1 MKSFFHA
8 LEYAAF
14 LSIHWF
20 VGLVPLDRARKI
32 GGAVARFIGKR
43 LGFRWSIARENVRHA
58 FPDRPDSWHEEM
70 AAASFASVGI
80 TLFELLRFDRLTP
93 EDFSRLVTLE
103 DDDVLRAACASGK
116 GVILLT
122 AHYGSWE
129 IIPHAVTVLLG
140 VSTTVLVRGLANPHI
155 DRAVDRLR
163 RTFGAVTV
171 PSTVAV
177 RELYRTLQRGGM
189 VFMAADQSAAQ
200 ESTRVRFFGRMTPA
214 FEGPAVLALRT
225 GALIVFT
232 VARRLPD
239 GRYQMHF
246 DPIPVHDLDPDD
258 PAAAQRLTERYMV
271 TTERAIR
278 EEPSQWMWMHR
289 RWKHTVPTS

>member
-1 MKSFFHA
+1 MKSIQHA
-8 LEYAAF
+8 VEFAAF
-14 LSIHWF
+14 LSIRWL
-20 VGLVPLDRARKI
+20 VGLMSLERAR
-32 GGAVARFIGKR
+32 GVGAVAARFIGKQ
-43 LGFRWSIARENVRHA
+43 LGFRWSIARENLRQA
-58 FPDRPDSWHEEM
+58 FPDRPKAWHEEM

-93 EDFSRLVTLE
+93 DDLARWVRLE
-103 DDDVLRAACASGK
+103 DDDVLRVACASGK

-129 IIPHAVTVLLG
+129 IIPHAVSVLLG
-140 VSTTVLVRGLANPHI
+140 VSATVLVRGLANPHI

-225 GALIVFT
+225 GAQIVFT
-232 VARRLPD
+232 VARRSSD
-239 GRYQMHF
+239 GLYEMKF
-246 DPIPVHDLDPDD
+246 TTISSHDLDTEN
-258 PAAAQRLTERYMV
+258 PAAGQRLMERYMEA
-271 TTERAIR
+271 TQSAISQ
-278 EEPSQWMWMHR
+278 EPSQWMWMHR
-289 RWKHTVPTS
+289 RWKHTTATT